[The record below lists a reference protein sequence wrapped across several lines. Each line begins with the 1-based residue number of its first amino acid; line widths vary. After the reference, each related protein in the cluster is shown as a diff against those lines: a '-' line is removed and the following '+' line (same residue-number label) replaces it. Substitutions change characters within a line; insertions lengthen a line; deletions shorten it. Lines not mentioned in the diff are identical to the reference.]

1 MKRIKEYIKRNIA
14 GEIVLVPAGQTAE
27 DFNGMIT
34 LTESG
39 DFIWEHLEEAQD
51 FNHLVELILE
61 EYDIDKETAAQDAS
75 AFLMQLLQTGMIQ
88 PSGINW

>member
-39 DFIWEHLEEAQD
+39 DFIWEHLEEARD

-61 EYDIDKETAAQDAS
+61 EYDIDKKTAAQDAS
-75 AFLMQLLQTGMIQ
+75 AFLMQLLQAGMIQ

>member
-39 DFIWEHLEEAQD
+39 DFIWEHLEDARD
-51 FNHLVELILE
+51 FNHLIELILE

-75 AFLMQLLQTGMIQ
+75 AFLMQLLQAGMIQ

>member
-1 MKRIKEYIKRNIA
+1 
-14 GEIVLVPAGQTAE
+14 
-27 DFNGMIT
+27 MIT

-39 DFIWEHLEEAQD
+39 DFIWEHLEEARD

-75 AFLMQLLQTGMIQ
+75 AFLMQLLQASMIQ

>member
-39 DFIWEHLEEAQD
+39 DFIWEHLEEARN

-61 EYDIDKETAAQDAS
+61 EYDIDKVTAAQDAS
-75 AFLMQLLQTGMIQ
+75 AFLMQLLQAGMIQ

>member
-39 DFIWEHLEEAQD
+39 DFIWEHLEEARD

-61 EYDIDKETAAQDAS
+61 EYDIDKETASQDAS
-75 AFLMQLLQTGMIQ
+75 AFLMQLLQAGMVK
-88 PSGINW
+88 PTALNW

>member
-39 DFIWEHLEEAQD
+39 DFIWEHLEEARD
-51 FNHLVELILE
+51 FNHLMELILE
-61 EYDIDKETAAQDAS
+61 EYDIDKETVAQDAS
-75 AFLMQLLQTGMIQ
+75 AFLMQLLQAGMIQ

>member
-39 DFIWEHLEEAQD
+39 DFIWEHLEEARD

-61 EYDIDKETAAQDAS
+61 EYDIDKETAAQDAL
-75 AFLMQLLQTGMIQ
+75 AFLMQLLQAGMIQ

>member
-14 GEIVLVPAGQTAE
+14 GEIVLVPVGQTAE

-39 DFIWEHLEEAQD
+39 DFIWEHLEEARD

-75 AFLMQLLQTGMIQ
+75 AFLMQLLQAGMIQ

>member
-39 DFIWEHLEEAQD
+39 DFIWENLEEARN

-75 AFLMQLLQTGMIQ
+75 AFLMQLLQAGMIQ

>member
-39 DFIWEHLEEAQD
+39 DFIWEHLEEARD

-75 AFLMQLLQTGMIQ
+75 AFLMQLLQAGMIQ
-88 PSGINW
+88 PSSINW

>member
-1 MKRIKEYIKRNIA
+1 MKRIKKYIKRNIA

-39 DFIWEHLEEAQD
+39 DFIWEHLEHAQD

-61 EYDIDKETAAQDAS
+61 EYDVDKETAAHDAS
-75 AFLMQLLQTGMIQ
+75 AFLMQLLRAGMIQ
-88 PSGINW
+88 PSGIKW

>member
-39 DFIWEHLEEAQD
+39 DFIWEHLEEARN

-75 AFLMQLLQTGMIQ
+75 AFLMQLLQADMIQ

>member
-39 DFIWEHLEEAQD
+39 DFIWEHLEEARD

-75 AFLMQLLQTGMIQ
+75 AFLMQLLQASMIQ

>member
-14 GEIVLVPAGQTAE
+14 REIVLVPAGQTAE

-39 DFIWEHLEEAQD
+39 DFIWEHLEEARD

-75 AFLMQLLQTGMIQ
+75 AFLMQLLQAGMIQ

>member
-1 MKRIKEYIKRNIA
+1 MKQIKEYIKRNIA

-39 DFIWEHLEEAQD
+39 DFIWEHLEEARD

-75 AFLMQLLQTGMIQ
+75 AFLMQLLQASMIQ

>member
-39 DFIWEHLEEAQD
+39 DFIWEHIEEARD

-75 AFLMQLLQTGMIQ
+75 AFLMQLLQAGMIQ

>member
-14 GEIVLVPAGQTAE
+14 GEIVLVPAGQNAE

-39 DFIWEHLEEAQD
+39 DFIWEHLEEARD

-75 AFLMQLLQTGMIQ
+75 AFLMQLLHAGMIQ

>member
-39 DFIWEHLEEAQD
+39 EFIWDHIEETESFD
-51 FNHLVELILE
+51 HLVDLILE
-61 EYDIDKETAAQDAS
+61 EYEVDRPTAAQDAT
-75 AFLMQLLQTGMIQ
+75 AFVMQLLQTGMVK
-88 PSGINW
+88 PDNNRW

>member
-39 DFIWEHLEEAQD
+39 EFIWDHIEETESFD
-51 FNHLVELILE
+51 HLVDLILE
-61 EYDIDKETAAQDAS
+61 EYEVDRPTAAQDAT
-75 AFLMQLLQTGMIQ
+75 AFVMQLLQAGMVK
-88 PSGINW
+88 PDNNRW

>member
-39 DFIWEHLEEAQD
+39 DFIWEHLEEARD

-75 AFLMQLLQTGMIQ
+75 TFLMQLLQAGMIQ

>member
-14 GEIVLVPAGQTAE
+14 GEIVLVPAEQTAE

-39 DFIWEHLEEAQD
+39 DFIWEHLEEARD

-75 AFLMQLLQTGMIQ
+75 AFLMQLLQAGMIQ

>member
-39 DFIWEHLEEAQD
+39 DFIWEHLEEARD

-61 EYDIDKETAAQDAS
+61 EYAIDKETAAQDAS
-75 AFLMQLLQTGMIQ
+75 AFLMQLLQAGMIQ

>member
-39 DFIWEHLEEAQD
+39 DFIWEHLEEARD

-75 AFLMQLLQTGMIQ
+75 AVLMQLLQAGMIQ

>member
-39 DFIWEHLEEAQD
+39 DFIWEHLEEARD

-61 EYDIDKETAAQDAS
+61 EYGIDKETAAQDAS
-75 AFLMQLLQTGMIQ
+75 AFLMQLLQAGMIQ

>member
-39 DFIWEHLEEAQD
+39 DFIWEHLEEARN

-75 AFLMQLLQTGMIQ
+75 AFLMQLLQAGMIQ

>member
-39 DFIWEHLEEAQD
+39 DFIWEHLEEARD

-61 EYDIDKETAAQDAS
+61 EYDIDKETAVQDAS
-75 AFLMQLLQTGMIQ
+75 AFLMQLLQAGMIQ

>member
-27 DFNGMIT
+27 DFNGMMT

-39 DFIWEHLEEAQD
+39 EFIWDHIEETRD

-61 EYDIDKETAAQDAS
+61 EYEIDQPTAAQDAS
-75 AFLMQLLQTGMIQ
+75 AFVMQLLQAGMIQ

>member
-39 DFIWEHLEEAQD
+39 DFIWEHLEEARD

-61 EYDIDKETAAQDAS
+61 EYDIDKETAAKDAS
-75 AFLMQLLQTGMIQ
+75 AFLMQLLQAGMIQ

>member
-39 DFIWEHLEEAQD
+39 DFIWEHLEEARD
-51 FNHLVELILE
+51 FNHLMELILE

-75 AFLMQLLQTGMIQ
+75 AFLMQLLQAGMIQ

>member
-39 DFIWEHLEEAQD
+39 DFIWEHLEEARD

-61 EYDIDKETAAQDAS
+61 EYDIDKETAARDAS
-75 AFLMQLLQTGMIQ
+75 AFLMQLLQAGMIQ

>member
-39 DFIWEHLEEAQD
+39 DFIWEHLEEARD

-61 EYDIDKETAAQDAS
+61 EYDIDKETSAQDAS
-75 AFLMQLLQTGMIQ
+75 AFLMQLLQAGMIQ

>member
-27 DFNGMIT
+27 DFNMMT

-39 DFIWEHLEEAQD
+39 EFIWDHIEEARD
-51 FNHLVELILE
+51 FNHLVELILD
-61 EYDIDKETAAQDAS
+61 EYEVDQQTAAQDAS
-75 AFLMQLLQTGMIQ
+75 VFLMQLLQAGMIK
-88 PSGINW
+88 PTGINW

>member
-14 GEIVLVPAGQTAE
+14 GEIVLVPTGQTAE
-27 DFNGMIT
+27 DFNGMLT

-39 DFIWEHLEEAQD
+39 EFIWEHIEETRS

-61 EYDIDKETAAQDAS
+61 EYDIDKETAAQDTS
-75 AFLMQLLQTGMIQ
+75 AFLMQLLQAGMIQ

>member
-39 DFIWEHLEEAQD
+39 DFIWEHLEEARD

-75 AFLMQLLQTGMIQ
+75 AFLMQLLQAGMIQ

>member
-27 DFNGMIT
+27 EFNGMIT

-39 DFIWEHLEEAQD
+39 DFIWEHLEEARD

-75 AFLMQLLQTGMIQ
+75 AFLMQLLQAGMIQ

>member
-75 AFLMQLLQTGMIQ
+75 AFLMQLLQSGMIQ